1 MLVNMF
7 ILWEKKKLLTFST
20 LIIKIIYKKEGIF
33 MKFTI
38 KKELLLDALS
48 KVSKAIS
55 TKNLIPVLAGIKF
68 ELKKKKLILTASDN
82 DITIQTIID
91 AENEEDFKIDIEG
104 SIIIQGKYILDI
116 VRKLPDEYI
125 NLEVIDELKI
135 LIYTENR
142 EFNLNGI
149 SESEYPNI
157 GLEESKKK
165 IYIQSGVLKNIV
177 YQTAFASSNEES
189 KPVLTGINFNIV
201 GDVLECNS
209 TDSYRLAR
217 KVIKLEKSSE
227 ENYNIVIPSHNIIEF
242 TKIINEDD
250 ENVELHIFNN
260 KILFKTGNLKFESR
274 LINGTYPNT
283 SNLLPEDSIM
293 IIHTNLNDFY
303 NVIDRVSILTSDKEK
318 NIVTLE
324 TNGNTMILKSSSVE
338 IGRVEEKMNVEKN
351 NNEDIKISFSAK
363 YMMEALKSF
372 STESVDLYFVGEIKP
387 ILVKSIEDDT
397 LTQLVLPIRTY

>member
-1 MLVNMF
+1 M
-7 ILWEKKKLLTFST
+7 KL
-20 LIIKIIYKKEGIF
+20 
-33 MKFTI
+33 TI
-38 KKELLLDALS
+38 KKELLLNALN

-55 TKNLIPVLAGIKF
+55 TKNLIPVLAGVKF
-68 ELKKKKLILTASDN
+68 DLKKKGLTLTASDN
-82 DITIQTIID
+82 DITIQTLIEATNND
-91 AENEEDFKIDIEG
+91 DFKIEEEG

-116 VRKLPDEYI
+116 VRKLPDKYI
-125 NLEVIDELKI
+125 NIEVVDELKI
-135 LIYTENR
+135 LIYTENS

-165 IYIQSGVLKNIV
+165 VHVKASIFKEIV
-177 YQTAFASSNEES
+177 NQTAFASSNEES

-217 KVIKLEKSSE
+217 KVVKLNSASE
-227 ENYNIVIPSHNIIEF
+227 ENYNIVIPSHNILEF
-242 TKIINEDD
+242 SRIIDD
-250 ENVELHIFNN
+250 EDGDVELHIFNN
-260 KILFKTGNLKFESR
+260 KILFKIGNLKFESR

-283 SNLLPEDSIM
+283 SNLLPEESYLVVS
-293 IIHTNLNDFY
+293 TNLNAFY
-303 NVIDRVSILTSDKEK
+303 DVIDRVSILTSDKEK

-324 TNGNTMILKSSSVE
+324 TKGDILVLKSSSVE
-338 IGRVEEKMNVEKN
+338 IGRVEEKMPITKN

-372 STESVDLYFVGEIKP
+372 STETVDIHFVGEIKP
-387 ILVKSIEDDT
+387 ILIKSSEDET

>member
-1 MLVNMF
+1 
-7 ILWEKKKLLTFST
+7 
-20 LIIKIIYKKEGIF
+20 

-38 KKELLLDALS
+38 KKDLLLDALN

-55 TKNLIPVLAGIKF
+55 TKNLIPVLAGVKF
-68 ELKKKKLILTASDN
+68 ELKKKKLTLTASDN
-82 DITIQTIID
+82 DITIQTSI
-91 AENEEDFKIDIEG
+91 ESVNEEDFTVENEG

-116 VRKLPDEYI
+116 VRKLPDKYI
-125 NLEVIDELKI
+125 NIEVIDELKI
-135 LIYTENR
+135 LIYTENS

-165 IYIQSGVLKNIV
+165 VNIKAGIFKSIV
-177 YQTAFASSNEES
+177 SQTAFASSNEES
-189 KPVLTGINFNIV
+189 KPVLTGINLNIV

-217 KVIKLEKSSE
+217 KVVKLDRESE
-227 ENYNIVIPSHNIIEF
+227 ENYNIVVPSHNIVEF
-242 TKIINEDD
+242 SKILGDD
-250 ENVELHIFNN
+250 EDIVELHIFSN

-283 SNLLPEDSIM
+283 SNLLPDDSFLVIS
-293 IIHTNLNDFY
+293 TKLSDFY
-303 NVIDRVSILTSDKEK
+303 DVIDRVSILTSDKEK

-324 TNGNTMILKSSSVE
+324 TNDDILILRSSSAE
-338 IGRVEEKMNVEKN
+338 IGRVEEKMKISKN
-351 NNEDIKISFSAK
+351 NNENIKISFSAK

-372 STESVDLYFVGEIKP
+372 STETVDIHFVGEIKP
-387 ILVKSIEDDT
+387 ILIKSTEDET

>member
-1 MLVNMF
+1 
-7 ILWEKKKLLTFST
+7 
-20 LIIKIIYKKEGIF
+20 

-38 KKELLLDALS
+38 KKDLLLDALN

-82 DITIQTIID
+82 DITIQTSIESI
-91 AENEEDFKIDIEG
+91 NEEDFIVENEG

-116 VRKLPDEYI
+116 VRKLPDKYI
-125 NLEVIDELKI
+125 NIEVIDDLKI
-135 LIYTENR
+135 LIYTENS

-165 IYIQSGVLKNIV
+165 VNIKASVFKNIIT
-177 YQTAFASSNEES
+177 QTAFAASNEES

-217 KVIKLEKSSE
+217 KVVKLDKESE
-227 ENYNIVIPSHNIIEF
+227 ENYNIVVPSHNIVEF
-242 TKIINEDD
+242 SRILGDD
-250 ENVELHIFNN
+250 DSLVEIHIFNN

-283 SNLLPEDSIM
+283 SNLLPDDSFLVVS
-293 IIHTNLNDFY
+293 TKLNDFY
-303 NVIDRVSILTSDKEK
+303 DVIDRVSILTSDKEK

-324 TNGNTMILKSSSVE
+324 TLDDTLVLRSSSVE
-338 IGRVEEKMNVEKN
+338 IGRVEEKMKISKN
-351 NNEDIKISFSAK
+351 NNENIKISFSAK

-372 STESVDLYFVGEIKP
+372 STETVDIHFVGEIKP
-387 ILVKSIEDDT
+387 ILIKSVEDET

>member
-1 MLVNMF
+1 M
-7 ILWEKKKLLTFST
+7 KL
-20 LIIKIIYKKEGIF
+20 
-33 MKFTI
+33 TI
-38 KKELLLDALS
+38 KKDLLLNALN

-68 ELKKKKLILTASDN
+68 ELKKKRLTLTASDN
-82 DITIQTIID
+82 DITIQTII
-91 AENEEDFKIDIEG
+91 ESTNEEDFNVVEEG

-116 VRKLPDEYI
+116 VRKLPDKYI
-125 NLEVIDELKI
+125 NIEVVDELKI
-135 LIYTENR
+135 LIYTENS

-165 IYIQSGVLKNIV
+165 VHIKASVFKDIV
-177 YQTAFASSNEES
+177 NQTAFASSNEES

-217 KVIKLEKSSE
+217 KVVKLDSASE
-227 ENYNIVIPSHNIIEF
+227 ENYNIVIPSHNILEF
-242 TKIINEDD
+242 SRIIDEEDGD
-250 ENVELHIFNN
+250 IELHIFNN

-283 SNLLPEDSIM
+283 SNLLPDDSYLVVS
-293 IIHTNLNDFY
+293 TNLNAFY
-303 NVIDRVSILTSDKEK
+303 DVIDRVSILTSDKEK

-324 TNGNTMILKSSSVE
+324 TNGDMLILKSSSVE
-338 IGRVEEKMNVEKN
+338 IGRVEEKMPITKN

-372 STESVDLYFVGEIKP
+372 STETVDIHFVGEIKP
-387 ILVKSIEDDT
+387 ILIKSSEDDT

>member
-1 MLVNMF
+1 
-7 ILWEKKKLLTFST
+7 
-20 LIIKIIYKKEGIF
+20 

-38 KKELLLDALS
+38 KREILLEALN

-68 ELKKKKLILTASDN
+68 ELKKKKLVLTASDN
-82 DITIQTIID
+82 DITIQTTI
-91 AENEEDFKIDIEG
+91 ESVKEEDFKIENEG
-104 SIIIQGKYILDI
+104 SIIISGKYILDI

-125 NLEVIDELKI
+125 NIEVIDDLKI
-135 LIYTENR
+135 LIYTQNS

-165 IYIQSGVLKNIV
+165 IDLKANVLKSIV

-201 GDVLECNS
+201 GDILEVNS

-217 KVIKLEKSSE
+217 KVVKLDKVSE
-227 ENYNIVIPSHNIIEF
+227 ENYNIVIPSHNLVEF
-242 TKIINEDD
+242 TKILDGELED
-250 ENVELHIFNN
+250 VELHIFNN
-260 KILFKTGNLKFESR
+260 KILLKAGNLKFESR

-283 SNLLPEDSIM
+283 SNLLPDDSFLVIN
-293 IIHTNLNDFY
+293 TNLNDFY

-324 TNGNTMILKSSSVE
+324 TDGNTLILRSSSVE
-338 IGRVEEKMNVEKN
+338 VGRVEEKMIINKN
-351 NNEDIKISFSAK
+351 NDENIKISFSAK

-372 STESVDLYFVGEIKP
+372 STETVDIHFVGEIKP
-387 ILVKSIEDDT
+387 ILIKSKEDET

>member
-1 MLVNMF
+1 M
-7 ILWEKKKLLTFST
+7 KL
-20 LIIKIIYKKEGIF
+20 
-33 MKFTI
+33 TI
-38 KKELLLDALS
+38 KKDLLLNALN

-68 ELKKKKLILTASDN
+68 ELKKKKLTLTASDN
-82 DITIQTIID
+82 DITIQTMI
-91 AENEEDFKIDIEG
+91 ESMNEEDFKVEQEG

-116 VRKLPDEYI
+116 VRKLPDKYI
-125 NLEVIDELKI
+125 NIEVVDELKI
-135 LIYTENR
+135 LIYTENS

-165 IYIQSGVLKNIV
+165 VHIKASVFKDIV
-177 YQTAFASSNEES
+177 NQTAFASSNEES

-217 KVIKLEKSSE
+217 KVVKLDSASE
-227 ENYNIVIPSHNIIEF
+227 ENYNIVIPSHNILEF
-242 TKIINEDD
+242 SRIIDEEDGD
-250 ENVELHIFNN
+250 IELHIFNN

-283 SNLLPEDSIM
+283 SNLLPDDSYLVVS
-293 IIHTNLNDFY
+293 TNLNAFY
-303 NVIDRVSILTSDKEK
+303 DVIDRVSILTSDKEK

-324 TNGNTMILKSSSVE
+324 TNGDMLILKSSSVE
-338 IGRVEEKMNVEKN
+338 IGRVEEKMPITKN

-372 STESVDLYFVGEIKP
+372 STETVDIHFVGEIKP
-387 ILVKSIEDDT
+387 ILIKSSEDET

>member
-1 MLVNMF
+1 M
-7 ILWEKKKLLTFST
+7 KL
-20 LIIKIIYKKEGIF
+20 
-33 MKFTI
+33 TI
-38 KKELLLDALS
+38 KKDLLLNSLN

-68 ELKKKKLILTASDN
+68 ELKKKKLTLTASDN
-82 DITIQTIID
+82 DITIQTII
-91 AENEEDFKIDIEG
+91 ESVNEEDFKIEEEG

-116 VRKLPDEYI
+116 VRKLPDKYI
-125 NLEVIDELKI
+125 NIEVVDELKI
-135 LIYTENR
+135 LIYTENS

-165 IYIQSGVLKNIV
+165 VHMKASTFKEVVN
-177 YQTAFASSNEES
+177 QTAFASSNEES

-201 GDVLECNS
+201 GDMLECNS

-217 KVIKLEKSSE
+217 KVVKLEGASE
-227 ENYNIVIPSHNIIEF
+227 ENYNIVIPSHNVLEFSRIIDE
-242 TKIINEDD
+242 EDG
-250 ENVELHIFNN
+250 EIELHIFNN

-283 SNLLPEDSIM
+283 SNLLPDDSYLVVS
-293 IIHTNLNDFY
+293 TNLNAFY
-303 NVIDRVSILTSDKEK
+303 DVIDRVSILTSDKEK

-324 TNGNTMILKSSSVE
+324 TNGDILILKSSSVE
-338 IGRVEEKMNVEKN
+338 IGRVEEKMFITKN

-372 STESVDLYFVGEIKP
+372 STETVDIHFVGEIKP
-387 ILVKSIEDDT
+387 ILIKSSEDET

>member
-1 MLVNMF
+1 
-7 ILWEKKKLLTFST
+7 
-20 LIIKIIYKKEGIF
+20 

-38 KKELLLDALS
+38 KKDLLLDALI

-55 TKNLIPVLAGIKF
+55 TKNLIPVLAGVKF
-68 ELKKKKLILTASDN
+68 ELKKKRLTLTASDN
-82 DITIQTIID
+82 DITIQTSID
-91 AENEEDFKIDIEG
+91 SLSDDDFKIDNEG

-116 VRKLPDEYI
+116 VRKLPDKYI
-125 NLEVIDELKI
+125 NIEVIDELKI
-135 LIYTENR
+135 LIYTENS

-149 SESEYPNI
+149 SESEYPNV

-165 IYIQSGVLKNIV
+165 VNMKAGTLKSIV
-177 YQTAFASSNEES
+177 NQTAFATSTEES

-217 KVIKLEKSSE
+217 KVVKLEKSSE
-227 ENYNIVIPSHNIIEF
+227 DNYNIVIPSHNLLEF
-242 TKIINEDD
+242 TRILGDDD
-250 ENVELHIFNN
+250 EDVELHIFNN
-260 KILFKTGNLKFESR
+260 KVLFKNGNLKFESR

-283 SNLLPEDSIM
+283 SNLLPDDSYLVVS
-293 IIHTNLNDFY
+293 TNLNDFY

-324 TNGNTMILKSSSVE
+324 TEGNTLTLKSSSAE
-338 IGRVEEKMNVEKN
+338 IGRVEEKMSISKN

-372 STESVDLYFVGEIKP
+372 STETVDLHFVGEVKP
-387 ILVKSIEDDT
+387 ILIKSTEDET

>member
-1 MLVNMF
+1 
-7 ILWEKKKLLTFST
+7 
-20 LIIKIIYKKEGIF
+20 

-38 KKELLLDALS
+38 KKELLLDALN

-68 ELKKKKLILTASDN
+68 ELKKKRLILTASDN
-82 DITIQTIID
+82 DITIQTWID
-91 AENEEDFKIDIEG
+91 CTNEEDFIIDREG
-104 SIIIQGKYILDI
+104 SIIVQGKYILDI
-116 VRKLPDEYI
+116 VRKLPAEFI
-125 NLEVIDELKI
+125 NIELIDELKL
-135 LIYTENR
+135 LIYTENS

-165 IYIQSGVLKNIV
+165 VTINAGVFKNAIG
-177 YQTAFASSNEES
+177 QTAFAASNEES

-217 KVIKLEKSSE
+217 KIVKLDKDSE
-227 ENYNIVIPSHNIIEF
+227 ENYNIVVPSRNVVEF
-242 TKIINEDD
+242 SKILYDDD
-250 ENVELHIFNN
+250 EMVELHIFSN
-260 KILFKTGNLKFESR
+260 KILFKTNNLKFESR

-283 SNLLPEDSIM
+283 SNLLPDDSFLVIS
-293 IIHTNLNDFY
+293 TNLSDFY

-324 TNGNTMILKSSSVE
+324 TNDNMLILRSSSAEV
-338 IGRVEEKMNVEKN
+338 GRVEEKMPITKN
-351 NNEDIKISFSAK
+351 NNENIKISFSAK

-372 STESVDLYFVGEIKP
+372 STETVDIHFVGEIKP
-387 ILVKSIEDDT
+387 ILIKSSEDES

>member
-1 MLVNMF
+1 M
-7 ILWEKKKLLTFST
+7 KL
-20 LIIKIIYKKEGIF
+20 
-33 MKFTI
+33 TI
-38 KKELLLDALS
+38 KKELLLNALN

-68 ELKKKKLILTASDN
+68 EVKKKRLILTASDN
-82 DITIQTIID
+82 DITIQTLIEAND
-91 AENEEDFKIDIEG
+91 DDFKIESEG

-116 VRKLPDEYI
+116 VRKLPDQYI
-125 NLEVIDELKI
+125 NIEVVDELKI
-135 LIYTENR
+135 LIYTENS

-165 IYIQSGVLKNIV
+165 VHIKASIFKDIV
-177 YQTAFASSNEES
+177 NQTAFAASNEES

-217 KVIKLEKSSE
+217 KVVKLESASE
-227 ENYNIVIPSHNIIEF
+227 ENYNIVIPSHNILEF
-242 TKIINEDD
+242 SRIIDD
-250 ENVELHIFNN
+250 EDGDIELHVFNN

-283 SNLLPEDSIM
+283 SNLLPEDSNLIVS
-293 IIHTNLNDFY
+293 TNLNAFY
-303 NVIDRVSILTSDKEK
+303 DVIDRVSILTSDKEK

-324 TNGNTMILKSSSVE
+324 TKGDILVLKSSSVE
-338 IGRVEEKMNVEKN
+338 IGRVEEKMPITKN

-372 STESVDLYFVGEIKP
+372 STETVDIHFVGEIKP
-387 ILVKSIEDDT
+387 ILIKSSEDET

>member
-1 MLVNMF
+1 M
-7 ILWEKKKLLTFST
+7 KL
-20 LIIKIIYKKEGIF
+20 
-33 MKFTI
+33 TI
-38 KKELLLDALS
+38 KKDLLLDALN

-68 ELKKKKLILTASDN
+68 ELKKKKLTLTASDN
-82 DITIQTIID
+82 DITIQTSINCNSD
-91 AENEEDFKIDIEG
+91 DDFTVESEG
-104 SIIIQGKYILDI
+104 SIIIQAKYVLDI
-116 VRKLPDEYI
+116 VRKLPDKYI
-125 NLEVIDELKI
+125 NIEVVDELKI
-135 LIYTENR
+135 LIYTENS

-165 IYIQSGVLKNIV
+165 IDIKAGLFKSIV

-217 KVIKLEKSSE
+217 KVVKLDNVSE
-227 ENYNIVIPSHNIIEF
+227 ENYNIVIPSHNVVEF
-242 TKIINEDD
+242 SRILGDD
-250 ENVELHIFNN
+250 EEDVEIHIFNN
-260 KILFKTGNLKFESR
+260 KVLFKAGNLKFESR

-283 SNLLPEDSIM
+283 SNLLPDDSFLVVK
-293 IIHTNLNDFY
+293 TNLNDFY

-324 TNGNTMILKSSSVE
+324 TNGNTLILKSSSVE
-338 IGRVEEKMNVEKN
+338 IGRVEEKMSISKSSND
-351 NNEDIKISFSAK
+351 DIKISFSAK

-372 STESVDLYFVGEIKP
+372 STETVDLHFVGEIKP
-387 ILVKSIEDDT
+387 ILIKSEEDET

>member
-1 MLVNMF
+1 M
-7 ILWEKKKLLTFST
+7 KL
-20 LIIKIIYKKEGIF
+20 
-33 MKFTI
+33 TI
-38 KKELLLDALS
+38 KKDLLLNALN

-68 ELKKKKLILTASDN
+68 ELKKKKLTLTASDN
-82 DITIQTIID
+82 DITIQTMI
-91 AENEEDFKIDIEG
+91 ESTNEEDFKVEQEG
-104 SIIIQGKYILDI
+104 SNIIQGKYILDI
-116 VRKLPDEYI
+116 VRMLPDKYI
-125 NLEVIDELKI
+125 NIEVIDELKI
-135 LIYTENR
+135 LIYTENS

-165 IYIQSGVLKNIV
+165 VHIKASVFKDIV
-177 YQTAFASSNEES
+177 NQTAFASSNEES

-217 KVIKLEKSSE
+217 KVIKLDGASE
-227 ENYNIVIPSHNIIEF
+227 ENYNIVIPSHNILEF
-242 TKIINEDD
+242 SRIIDD
-250 ENVELHIFNN
+250 EDGDIELHIFNN

-283 SNLLPEDSIM
+283 SNLLPDDSYLVVS
-293 IIHTNLNDFY
+293 TNLNAFY
-303 NVIDRVSILTSDKEK
+303 DVIDRVSILTSDKEK

-324 TNGNTMILKSSSVE
+324 TKGDILVLKSSYVE
-338 IGRVEEKMNVEKN
+338 IGRVEEKMPIMKN
-351 NNEDIKISFSAK
+351 NSEDIKISFSAK

-372 STESVDLYFVGEIKP
+372 STETVDIHFVGEIKP
-387 ILVKSIEDDT
+387 ILIKSSEDET

>member
-1 MLVNMF
+1 
-7 ILWEKKKLLTFST
+7 
-20 LIIKIIYKKEGIF
+20 

-38 KKELLLDALS
+38 KKDLLLDALN

-82 DITIQTIID
+82 DITIQTSIESI
-91 AENEEDFKIDIEG
+91 NEEDFIVENEG

-116 VRKLPDEYI
+116 VRKLPDKYI
-125 NLEVIDELKI
+125 NIEVIDDLKI
-135 LIYTENR
+135 LIYTENS

-165 IYIQSGVLKNIV
+165 VNIKASVFKNIIT
-177 YQTAFASSNEES
+177 QTAFAASNEES

-217 KVIKLEKSSE
+217 KVVKLDKESE
-227 ENYNIVIPSHNIIEF
+227 ENYNIVVPSHNIVEF
-242 TKIINEDD
+242 SRILGDD
-250 ENVELHIFNN
+250 DSLVEIHIFNN

-283 SNLLPEDSIM
+283 SNLLPDDSFLVVSTKLI
-293 IIHTNLNDFY
+293 DFY
-303 NVIDRVSILTSDKEK
+303 DVIDRVSILTSDKEK

-324 TNGNTMILKSSSVE
+324 TLDDTLVLRSSSVE
-338 IGRVEEKMNVEKN
+338 IGRVEEKMKISKN
-351 NNEDIKISFSAK
+351 NNENIKISFSAK

-372 STESVDLYFVGEIKP
+372 STETVDIHFVGEIKP
-387 ILVKSIEDDT
+387 ILIKSVEDET

>member
-1 MLVNMF
+1 
-7 ILWEKKKLLTFST
+7 
-20 LIIKIIYKKEGIF
+20 

-91 AENEEDFKIDIEG
+91 AENEEDFKIDTEG

>member
-1 MLVNMF
+1 
-7 ILWEKKKLLTFST
+7 
-20 LIIKIIYKKEGIF
+20 

-38 KKELLLDALS
+38 KKELLLDALN

-68 ELKKKKLILTASDN
+68 ELKRGVLTLTASDN
-82 DITIQTIID
+82 DITIQTSIESNND
-91 AENEEDFKIDIEG
+91 DFKIESEG

-116 VRKLPDEYI
+116 VRKLPDKYI
-125 NLEVIDELKI
+125 NIEVVDELKI
-135 LIYTENR
+135 LIYTDKS

-149 SESEYPNI
+149 SEKEYPNI

-165 IYIQSGVLKNIV
+165 IVLKSGIFKDIV
-177 YQTAFASSNEES
+177 SQTAFASSNEES
-189 KPVLTGINFNIV
+189 KPILTGINFNVV
-201 GDVLECNS
+201 GDILECNS

-217 KVIKLEKSSE
+217 KVIKLDKESE
-227 ENYNIVIPSHNIIEF
+227 ENYNIVIPSHNIVEF
-242 TKIINEDD
+242 TRIIGSD
-250 ENVELHIFNN
+250 EKNVELHIFGN

-283 SNLLPEDSIM
+283 SNLLPDESLLVIS
-293 IIHTNLNDFY
+293 TNLNEFY
-303 NVIDRVSILTSDKEK
+303 SVIDRVSILTSDKEK

-324 TNGNTMILKSSSVE
+324 TQGNTLILKSSSAE
-338 IGRVEEKMNVEKN
+338 IGRVEEKMEINKN
-351 NNEDIKISFSAK
+351 NSEDIKISFSAK

-372 STESVDLYFVGEIKP
+372 STDTVDLHFVGEIKP
-387 ILVKSIEDDT
+387 ILIKSSEDET